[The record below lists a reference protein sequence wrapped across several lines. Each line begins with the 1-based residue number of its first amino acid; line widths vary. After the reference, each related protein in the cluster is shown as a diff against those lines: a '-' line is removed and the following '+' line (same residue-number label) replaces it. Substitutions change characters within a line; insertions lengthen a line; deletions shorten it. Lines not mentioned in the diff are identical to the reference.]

1 MRNTSLLVILFV
13 ASLSRCDSPAPHLPP
28 PDPKPGDAVRI
39 RGTLDED
46 VDCRLLRAEG
56 GKVYS
61 LSERLPNYRNGLR
74 ICVHGTISTVSQ
86 CMHTPSIDVEQIR
99 SWSSCP

>member
-1 MRNTSLLVILFV
+1 MRPTLLCALYL
-13 ASLSRCDSPAPHLPP
+13 AAAMSRCDAPAPHLPP
-28 PDPKPGDAVRI
+28 PDPKPGDSVKI

-61 LSERLPNYRNGLR
+61 LSERLPNYRNGARL
-74 ICVHGTISTVSQ
+74 CVHGTIAVVSQ
-86 CMHTPSIDVEQIR
+86 CMHAPAIDVVEIR

>member
-1 MRNTSLLVILFV
+1 MRPSVVLILWLLASV
-13 ASLSRCDSPAPHLPP
+13 ARCEPPARRLPP
-28 PDPKPGDAVRI
+28 PEPRPGDFVRI

-61 LSERLPNYRNGLR
+61 LSERLPYYRNGVRL
-74 ICVHGTISTVSQ
+74 CVHGTISESSP
-86 CMHTPSIDVEQIR
+86 CIHGPSIEVEQIR
-99 SWSSCP
+99 SWASCP